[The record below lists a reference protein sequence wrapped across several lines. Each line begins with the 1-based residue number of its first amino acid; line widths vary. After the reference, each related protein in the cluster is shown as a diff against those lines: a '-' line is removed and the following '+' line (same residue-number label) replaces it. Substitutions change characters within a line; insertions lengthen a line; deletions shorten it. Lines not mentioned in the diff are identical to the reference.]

1 MTDPP
6 PRSILVVDRHPRNLQ
21 LLQETLDGHGY
32 RTIGAPDLAQFDELI
47 ASPGS
52 IALAL
57 VDVDGFD
64 ATIWERCRRLHDDQ
78 VDVLVMVKPG
88 SIHLVQVD
96 CARCG
101 ARAVLP
107 KPLSRR
113 QLMQLVRGLVEA
125 PA

>member
-1 MTDPP
+1 MTDPL

-21 LLQETLDGHGY
+21 LLLEALDGHGY
-32 RTIGAPDLAQFDELI
+32 RTIGAPDLAQFDALI
-47 ASPGS
+47 ARPAS

-64 ATIWERCRRLHDDQ
+64 TRIWERCRRLHDRR
-78 VDVLVMVKPG
+78 VDVLVMVDPG
-88 SIHLVQVD
+88 SIHLVQID
-96 CARCG
+96 C

>member
-1 MTDPP
+1 MNDPP

-32 RTIGAPDLAQFDELI
+32 RTLGAPDLAQFDALI
-47 ASPGS
+47 AQPGA

-64 ATIWERCRRLHDDQ
+64 PTIWERCRRLHDCQ
-78 VDVLVMVKPG
+78 IDVLIMVRPC
-88 SIHLVQVD
+88 SIHLVQID
-96 CARCG
+96 C